1 MKVIRDMKTAM
12 VKKLRMVM
20 SNITVEPVVALY
32 CLITAL
38 NTIPAEELY
47 LRKACI
53 VNLNYSINTCDDIY
67 QYEDVQIETQ
77 QLVSDLQVTTVF
89 IVRIN
94 IKRYSLGNAAYF
106 SDCTSLINN

>member
-1 MKVIRDMKTAM
+1 MKVMRNM
-12 VKKLRMVM
+12 VRKLGMVM

-47 LRKACI
+47 LKKACS
-53 VNLNYSINTCDDIY
+53 VNLNYSTNICNDIY

-77 QLVSDLQVTTVF
+77 QLVSELQVSVL
-89 IVRIN
+89 I
-94 IKRYSLGNAAYF
+94 LGI
-106 SDCTSLINN
+106 SGKKGLEHS

>member
-1 MKVIRDMKTAM
+1 M
-12 VKKLRMVM
+12 VRKLGMVM

-47 LRKACI
+47 LKTACS
-53 VNLNYSINTCDDIY
+53 VNLNYSTNICNDIY

-77 QLVSDLQVTTVF
+77 QLVSELQVSVL
-89 IVRIN
+89 I
-94 IKRYSLGNAAYF
+94 LGI
-106 SDCTSLINN
+106 SGKKGLEHS